1 MAHKEQRR
9 KKALPLL
16 LAALTLAG
24 AGLWWGN
31 YTLSTEEYTFT
42 SRRLPQGWD
51 GGRIVVLSDLHGR
64 RFGRDNSRLLEAVRK
79 ARPDIIALVGDP
91 GGRVER
97 HGISAASAAWADG
110 YGAYVFRLRQS

>member
-9 KKALPLL
+9 KKTLPLL

-42 SRRLPQGWD
+42 SRRLPQGWSFFSSTISWSF
-51 GGRIVVLSDLHGR
+51 RS
-64 RFGRDNSRLLEAVRK
+64 
-79 ARPDIIALVGDP
+79 IACP
-91 GGRVER
+91 P
-97 HGISAASAAWADG
+97 
-110 YGAYVFRLRQS
+110 FRSMIF

>member
-1 MAHKEQRR
+1 MDKKR
-9 KKALPLL
+9 KRKNTALPLL

-31 YTLSTEEYTFT
+31 YTISTEEYTFT

-51 GGRIVVLSDLHGR
+51 GARIVVLSDLHGR
-64 RFGRDNSRLLEAVRK
+64 RFGRDNSRLLEAVPEGP
-79 ARPDIIALVGDP
+79 ARYHCAGGRP